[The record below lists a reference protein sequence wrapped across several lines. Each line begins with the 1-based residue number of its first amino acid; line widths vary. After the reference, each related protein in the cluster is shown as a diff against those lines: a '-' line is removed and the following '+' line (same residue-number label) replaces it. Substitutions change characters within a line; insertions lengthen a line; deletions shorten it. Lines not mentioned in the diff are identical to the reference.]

1 MRARSAET
9 ALSPLPPLAG
19 SPDGRVAWVDTA
31 KGLCIILVVMMHVV
45 LGIGDRMGAEGFLHP
60 VVAFAAPFRMPD
72 FFLISGLFLA
82 RVIDRDWRS
91 YADKR
96 VVHFLYFYVLW
107 LVIQSIVRFGDVA
120 GGSFTGLLEHL
131 AWSFVQPFSTLW
143 FVYML
148 AIFSVVTK
156 LLRGVP
162 VWILLGGAALIEIA
176 PIHTGAILIDEFA
189 ARYVYFLAGYLLAP
203 QIFRLADWALAHKPA
218 ALAGLALWAVVNG
231 FLALTPSGL
240 TPTGTLAS
248 LPVISLVAGSL
259 GAVAMVLFSAL
270 IAGSIAGRPLDYA
283 GRHAIAVY
291 LAFFLPMAVTREVL
305 LRLGVIEDVGVIS
318 VIVLI
323 AAVTAPLVLERLV
336 RHTPAKFLFVRPA
349 MFRIAP
355 AREKTQ
361 PQPAE

>member
-1 MRARSAET
+1 MKTPMDTERPV
-9 ALSPLPPLAG
+9 SPLYAPGDA
-19 SPDGRVAWVDTA
+19 GRVAWVDTA
-31 KGLCIILVVMMHVV
+31 KGMCIILVVMMHVV
-45 LGIGDRMGAEGFLHP
+45 LGIGDRMGAEGFMHP

-96 VVHFLYFYVLW
+96 VLHFLYFYVLW

-120 GGSFTGLLEHL
+120 DGSVPGLIEHL
-131 AWSFVQPFSTLW
+131 AWSMVQPFSTLW

-162 VWILLGGAALIEIA
+162 VWALLGGAALLEIA
-176 PIHTGAILIDEFA
+176 PIHTGAILVDEFA
-189 ARYVYFLAGYLLAP
+189 SRYVYFLAGYLLAP
-203 QIFRLADWALAHKPA
+203 QIFRLAEWALANKPV

-240 TPTGTLAS
+240 TPEGTLAS
-248 LPVISLVAGSL
+248 LPVVSLIAGSL
-259 GAVAMVLFSAL
+259 GAVAMTL
-270 IAGSIAGRPLDYA
+270 ICAMLAGTLVGRPLDYA

-291 LAFFLPMAVTREVL
+291 LAFFLPMAVTREIL
-305 LRLGVIEDVGVIS
+305 LRLGIIEDVGVLS
-318 VIVLI
+318 LIVLI
-323 AAVTAPLVLERLV
+323 VAVVAPLILERVV
-336 RHTPAKFLFVRPA
+336 RNTPLNFLFLRPRFLQIAPERPA
-349 MFRIAP
+349 
-355 AREKTQ
+355 AR

>member
-1 MRARSAET
+1 MTTPMTAERPV
-9 ALSPLPPLAG
+9 SPLYAPTDPA
-19 SPDGRVAWVDTA
+19 RVAWVDTA
-31 KGLCIILVVMMHVV
+31 KGMCIILVVMMHVV
-45 LGIGDRMGAEGFLHP
+45 YGIGDRMGAEGFMHP

-96 VVHFLYFYVLW
+96 VLHFLYFYVLW
-107 LVIQSIVRFGDVA
+107 LVIQSLVRFGDVA
-120 GGSFTGLLEHL
+120 DGSIGGLVEHL
-131 AWSFVQPFSTLW
+131 AWSMVQPFSTLW

-162 VWILLGGAALIEIA
+162 VWALLGGAALLEIA
-176 PIHTGAILIDEFA
+176 PIHTGAILVDEFA

-203 QIFRLADWALAHKPA
+203 QIFKLADWALAHKPA

-240 TPTGTLAS
+240 TETGTLAS
-248 LPVISLVAGSL
+248 LPVVSLIAGTL

-270 IAGSIAGRPLDYA
+270 IAGTLLGRPLDYA

-291 LAFFLPMAVTREVL
+291 LAFFLPMAVTREIM
-305 LRLGVIEDVGVIS
+305 LRLGIIDDVGVIS
-318 VIVLI
+318 LIVLI
-323 AAVTAPLVLERLV
+323 VAVVAPLVLERIV
-336 RHTPAKFLFVRPA
+336 RNTPLNFLFVRPR
-349 MFRIAP
+349 FLRIAP
-355 AREKTQ
+355 ERPVAR

>member
-1 MRARSAET
+1 MR
-9 ALSPLPPLAG
+9 
-19 SPDGRVAWVDTA
+19 
-31 KGLCIILVVMMHVV
+31 
-45 LGIGDRMGAEGFLHP
+45 EGFLHP

-107 LVIQSIVRFGDVA
+107 LMIQSIVRFGDV
-120 GGSFTGLLEHL
+120 GGGTLTGLVEHV
-131 AWSFVQPFSTLW
+131 AWSMLQPFSTLW
-143 FVYML
+143 FIYML

-156 LLRGVP
+156 AVAFRTR
-162 VWILLGGAALIEIA
+162 LGPAGRSGADRDRADSYRRDPDRRVRPRATSISS
-176 PIHTGAILIDEFA
+176 PGTCWPRRF
-189 ARYVYFLAGYLLAP
+189 
-203 QIFRLADWALAHKPA
+203 FRLAAWAVAHKPV

-240 TPTGTLAS
+240 TETGTLAS

-270 IAGSIAGRPLDYA
+270 LAGSMAGRPLDYA

-291 LAFFLPMAVTREVL
+291 LAFFLPMAVTREIL
-305 LRLGVIEDVGVIS
+305 LRVGMIEDVGVIS
-318 VIVLI
+318 LIVLI
-323 AAVTAPLVLERLV
+323 VAVTTPLVLERLV

-349 MFRIAP
+349 LFRIASP
-355 AREKTQ
+355 REKSR